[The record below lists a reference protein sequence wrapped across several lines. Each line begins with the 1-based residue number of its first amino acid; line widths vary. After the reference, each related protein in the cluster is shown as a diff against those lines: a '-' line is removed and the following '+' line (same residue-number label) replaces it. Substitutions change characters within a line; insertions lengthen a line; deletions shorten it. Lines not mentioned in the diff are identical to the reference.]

1 MIFVLLLRFVFVVV
15 MVMIFILNVV
25 GRRMLVWNFG
35 CENVGLLLLI
45 LVMFIIIRVGFKVCS
60 WGFFEF
66 VIWIK
71 NLNLLNFFLFMEILD
86 LRVLVFL
93 EIVKNFLVF
102 LLIILKINWVFL
114 LVLLFLV
121 VIIRG
126 FLFIFR
132 IRFFGR
138 EFLFKFLV

>member
-1 MIFVLLLRFVFVVV
+1 MVV

-35 CENVGLLLLI
+35 SENVGLLLLI
-45 LVMFIIIRVGFKVCS
+45 LVMFIIIRVGFRVCS
-60 WGFFEF
+60 WGFLEF

-71 NLNLLNFFLFMEILD
+71 NLNLLNFFLLMEILD

-138 EFLFKFLV
+138 EFLFKFFV